1 VHRSAG
7 SRTLHA
13 HDVAQGHGAGERLR
27 KGRHPGGVRAADED
41 QQPGDI
47 AGPQHGL
54 WELHL
59 LCGELE

>member
-1 VHRSAG
+1 
-7 SRTLHA
+7 
-13 HDVAQGHGAGERLR
+13 VAQGHGAGERLR